1 MSNSGGSNKFAWESS
16 KTGGNSAAREEWPAT
31 RAEPASQEELD
42 EWQAT
47 RAVHGAG
54 DEWAA
59 TRILNHRPGEDGK
72 PPQRSNGAT
81 PAPRNDDERQAAAR
95 SRAGS
100 APAPSASESPDAWAS
115 TRAHTALATQILAD
129 ENDYLAGEKDEI
141 GRQIGGNERELF
153 VSCAPAEALQQ
164 QFDHLQPEFIAV
176 HDIATASSR
185 KLLAGIAAA
194 SGRAVQ
200 KLVIRRQ
207 GYGTALATLEFVELP
222 TSDNQSLRLYTTE
235 ADADGASRH
244 ALAKMLLAYSRLG
257 VVMMGELPGHAIA
270 AALKPLHDD
279 IIAGPWPNRNL
290 LLLPLASASTL
301 VTHGLD
307 LGRGTGVAVRT
318 TPQVARPADAWA
330 FITGT
335 WSRLR
340 EQATPDGRT
349 VPELGAFR
357 PPAYQPRKASLSP
370 VMGGIPSGDTLPMED
385 AVVKPITLTMQ
396 PMPAISAAGFNA
408 TPPSTLIERYVRQVS
423 ELNGVV
429 SCCVFETQ
437 SGHATAHAGA
447 NPGAAPLALH
457 GSELISTMMGVS
469 RALGFGHALPEAAI
483 TLGSHHLLLRGVPRN
498 PGLAMHVVLDKTSAN
513 LTLARLQLMRMDAM
527 FDEPTQA
534 A

>member
-1 MSNSGGSNKFAWESS
+1 MAHDAHFAPTALSWPRVSNGTDSMSNSSGSNFAWESA
-16 KTGGNSAAREEWPAT
+16 KTEAAAAAPDEWPAT
-31 RAEPASQEELD
+31 RAETASKEEID

-47 RAVHGAG
+47 RALTNRTAP
-54 DEWAA
+54 DEWPA
-59 TRILNHRPGEDGK
+59 TRA
-72 PPQRSNGAT
+72 QTS
-81 PAPRNDDERQAAAR
+81 APRTEEEWQPPRATR
-95 SRAGS
+95 SGNAS
-100 APAPSASESPDAWAS
+100 TASESPDAWAS
-115 TRAHTALATQILAD
+115 TRAHTALASQILPD

-164 QFDHLQPEFIAV
+164 QFEHSHPEFIAV

-222 TSDNQSLRLYTTE
+222 TTDQQSLRLYTTE
-235 ADADGASRH
+235 ADADTASRH
-244 ALAKMLLAYSRLG
+244 ALAKTLLAYSRLG
-257 VVMMGELPGHAIA
+257 VVMVGELPGHAIA

-279 IIAGPWPNRNL
+279 ILAGPWPSRNL

-340 EQATPDGRT
+340 EQAPTDGRA

-357 PPAYQPRKASLSP
+357 PAPYQPRKTALAP

-385 AVVKPITLTMQ
+385 HPQAPLTLKMQ
-396 PMPAISAAGFNA
+396 PMPSISTGSFGAAM
-408 TPPSTLIERYVRQVS
+408 PPSTLIERYVKQVS

-429 SCCVFETQ
+429 SCCVFDTQ
-437 SGHATAHAGA
+437 GGHAIAHAGA
-447 NPGAAPLALH
+447 SPGSIALASY
-457 GSELISTMMGVS
+457 GSELLTAMMNVS
-469 RALGFGHALPEAAI
+469 RGLGFGHSLPEAAV
-483 TLGSHHLLLRGVPRN
+483 TLGSHHLLLRGVPKN
-498 PGLAMHVVLDKTSAN
+498 AGLAMHAVLDKTSAN
-513 LTLARLQLMRMDAM
+513 LT
-527 FDEPTQA
+527 
-534 A
+534 

>member
-1 MSNSGGSNKFAWESS
+1 MSDSGSSGKFARDASRS
-16 KTGGNSAAREEWPAT
+16 TTTGPATPEEWPAT
-31 RAEPASQEELD
+31 RAEPASQDEID

-47 RAVHGAG
+47 RIQARQPNGS
-54 DEWAA
+54 DEWRA
-59 TRILNHRPGEDGK
+59 PQ
-72 PPQRSNGAT
+72 PPADAT
-81 PAPRNDDERQAAAR
+81 PKESERRAGRFGAAA
-95 SRAGS
+95 
-100 APAPSASESPDAWAS
+100 ESPDAWAA
-115 TRAHTALATQILAD
+115 TRAQTALATQLLED
-129 ENDYLAGEKDEI
+129 EGDYLATDKEEI

-164 QFDHLQPEFIAV
+164 QFEHLQPNFIAV
-176 HDIATASSR
+176 HDIATSSSR
-185 KLLAGIAAA
+185 KLLTGIAAA

-222 TSDNQSLRLYTTE
+222 TADNQLLRLYTTE
-235 ADADGASRH
+235 ADADTPSRH
-244 ALAKMLLAYSRLG
+244 AIARVLLAYSRLG
-257 VVMMGELPGHAIA
+257 VVMVGELPGHAIA
-270 AALKPLHDD
+270 SALKPLHDD

-340 EQATPDGRT
+340 EQAPTDGRA
-349 VPELGAFR
+349 VPELGAFK
-357 PPAYQPRKASLSP
+357 PAPYAPRKTPLAP

-385 AVVKPITLTMQ
+385 QPPLTLTMR
-396 PMPAISAAGFNA
+396 PMPAIAPTGQTAA
-408 TPPSTLIERYVRQVS
+408 PPSTVIERYVRQVS

-429 SCCVFETQ
+429 SCCIFETQ
-437 SGHATAHAGA
+437 SGHPIAHAGA
-447 NPGAAPLALH
+447 NPGSEKLASH
-457 GSELISTMMGVS
+457 GSELLTAMMGVS
-469 RALGFGHALPEAAI
+469 RSLGFGHSLPEAAV
-483 TLGSHHLLLRGVPRN
+483 TLGSHHLLLRGVPKN
-498 PGLAMHVVLDKTSAN
+498 PGLAMHAVLDKTSAN
-513 LTLARLQLMRMDAM
+513 LTLARLQIMRLDAI